1 MKILNY
7 EQEKKG
13 MKYDPFTTRP
23 KRTIRKQK
31 PKAASG
37 KKAYLA
43 AEKLIE
49 NAINDGEMF

>member
-1 MKILNY
+1 MNRTH
-7 EQEKKG
+7 
-13 MKYDPFTTRP
+13 DPFTTRP
-23 KRTIRKQK
+23 KRTIRKK

-49 NAINDGEMF
+49 NLLNDGEMF

>member
-1 MKILNY
+1 MNRTH
-7 EQEKKG
+7 
-13 MKYDPFTTRP
+13 DPFTSRP

-49 NAINDGEMF
+49 NLLNDGEMF